1 MAGAAGLRR
10 VVGKMFRIAAASLL
24 VILANSLVAARAQSV
39 EEFYRGKTV
48 ELYIGS
54 TVGGGYDTYGRLVAR
69 HIGKYI
75 PGNPVIVPQNM
86 GGAGGVRVTNWLYEA
101 APKDGSVFALV
112 NRGIAFLPLL
122 GERQFAQFDAK
133 EFNWLGS
140 ASDDVSVC
148 IAHERTGLTRFEQLY
163 EQELIVGNTGPGADG
178 TFMTDVVAS
187 LLGANI
193 RAIAGYPGGNEIYL
207 AIEQGEVD
215 GMCGLAWSALNTA
228 RPQWLRDGTV
238 NVLLQ
243 LGLRNEPALDGVQPV
258 MDLPLS
264 MEQRQILRLIL
275 LRAYFGRPFVA
286 PPGIP
291 ADRAAALRTAFDAAL
306 RDPQLLAE
314 ADILRIG
321 IAPIAG
327 MQLDELLA
335 EAYASPPELVERAR
349 ALLN

>member
-1 MAGAAGLRR
+1 MVR
-10 VVGKMFRIAAASLL
+10 VVATALLASLVL
-24 VILANSLVAARAQSV
+24 CPFAARAQSAD
-39 EEFYRGKTV
+39 EFYRGNTV

-54 TVGGGYDTYGRLVAR
+54 TVGGGYDAYGRLVAR
-69 HIGKYI
+69 HIGKHI
-75 PGNPVIVPQNM
+75 PGNPVVVPQNM
-86 GGAGGVRVTNWLYEA
+86 EGTGSIRLTNWLFEA
-101 APKDGSVFALV
+101 APKDGTVFALV
-112 NRGIAFLPLL
+112 NRGVAFVPLL
-122 GERQFAQFDAK
+122 GERQFAQFDPR

-178 TFMTDVVAS
+178 SFMTDVVGS
-187 LLGANI
+187 LLGARI
-193 RAIAGYPGGNEIYL
+193 RAVTGYPGGNEIYL

-238 NVLLQ
+238 NILLQ

-258 MDLPLS
+258 MELPLS
-264 MEQRQILRLIL
+264 TEQRQILRLVL

-291 ADRAAALRTAFDAAL
+291 EARAATLRDAFDATM
-306 RDPQLLAE
+306 RDSQLLAE
-314 ADILRIG
+314 AETLRIS
-321 IAPIAG
+321 IAPISGA
-327 MQLDELLA
+327 QLDELLA
-335 EAYASPPELVERAR
+335 EAYASPPDLVERAR
-349 ALLN
+349 GLLN